1 VYVAVADPNMLGE
14 MPPGGFDVV
23 VVAMDDIICD
33 GSDAATMVNF
43 TEEGGKEE
51 EGGEDDGEE
60 TRARTRDYCLMI

>member
-1 VYVAVADPNMLGE
+1 MLGE

-60 TRARTRDYCLMI
+60 TRARARTRDYCLMI